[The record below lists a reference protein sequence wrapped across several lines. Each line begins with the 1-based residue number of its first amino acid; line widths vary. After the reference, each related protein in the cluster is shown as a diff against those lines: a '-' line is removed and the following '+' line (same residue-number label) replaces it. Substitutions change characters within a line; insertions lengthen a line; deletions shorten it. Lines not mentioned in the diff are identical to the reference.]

1 MLSIQNLQ
9 CHSGI
14 FTKMLMNDNL
24 LDAVSELVGSENI
37 LLHHTKAHVKP
48 PEKGAPFPTHQV
60 KIKYDYEM
68 NC

>member
-1 MLSIQNLQ
+1 
-9 CHSGI
+9 
-14 FTKMLMNDNL
+14 MLMNDNL

-60 KIKYDYEM
+60 KIKYV
-68 NC
+68 